1 MSILTGT
8 PDGTFPSGPD
18 RPQEVVT
25 LALGNCSNKSHFQ
38 FHWQSHLTHTLN
50 EGDSVC
56 AVSLCQYLRLQVI
69 TISSAQSIIFVVF
82 QNMSSVKPVP
92 VLTAVFVC
100 GHKKVTNEP
109 GFHFEFTFCR
119 IRYRLMTA

>member
-8 PDGTFPSGPD
+8 PDGTFPPGPD

-38 FHWQSHLTHTLN
+38 FHWQSHLTYTLN

-69 TISSAQSIIFVVF
+69 AISSAQLLLWDKVHNIC
-82 QNMSSVKPVP
+82 SVSEHVQ
-92 VLTAVFVC
+92 C
-100 GHKKVTNEP
+100 
-109 GFHFEFTFCR
+109 
-119 IRYRLMTA
+119 